1 MILSCTTLPLYSA
14 FPGIFTR
21 MSMCCCSLLLLTRS
35 HFCSTHK
42 VVNLGKPS
50 SQRPLKE
57 LSDKNGVEIEYIEGG
72 MCVMNGTHEIRYTTK
87 LLLICNRN
95 VPIVSGQAA
104 VGRMYTVYMYIQ

>member
-1 MILSCTTLPLYSA
+1 MEHVHV
-14 FPGIFTR
+14 
-21 MSMCCCSLLLLTRS
+21 SLLLSLLS
-35 HFCSTHK
+35 HTHTHLHSTHK

-57 LSDKNGVEIEYIEGG
+57 LKGASGVEIEYIEGG

-95 VPIVSGQAA
+95 VPIVS
-104 VGRMYTVYMYIQ
+104 RWTKHM